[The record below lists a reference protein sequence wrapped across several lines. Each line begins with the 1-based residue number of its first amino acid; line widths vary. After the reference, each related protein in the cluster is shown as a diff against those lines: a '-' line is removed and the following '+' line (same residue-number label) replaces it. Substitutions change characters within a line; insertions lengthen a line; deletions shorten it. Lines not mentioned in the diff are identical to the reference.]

1 MIWRLILFS
10 AFAIIIDIQVFGQ
23 PSLKAGSARV
33 NITPPP
39 GTIINGDFIP
49 GYASNIHDSIYS
61 RALAF
66 DNGKEKFVFI
76 VVDNMTLD
84 ARLINDAK
92 ALIRNETGLLPG
104 QVMISCNHAH
114 STGAV
119 IETATVQADMSY
131 RIYLPPRIALSA
143 ALAMAR
149 LQPAKIGW
157 GHMDV
162 PRHVS
167 CRRWF
172 MKPGFP
178 MISPFGQEDKVWM
191 NPPEGSAFLDRPAG
205 PVDPQVSYLAVKSTG
220 NKWIGILSN
229 YSTHYAGGFPANTIS
244 GDYYGEMD
252 RQLREKLGAG
262 DSFAG
267 IMSNGTSGDVN
278 TMDFRLT
285 KNYPSG
291 DYEKMK
297 LIAGEISDSIIVSLE
312 NLRWSDKPIFRIADS
327 EITVKRR
334 QPSEALLD
342 WARKRVQETDFT
354 KLGTADKASD
364 DIKSSYA
371 LDIVKLDFYEPS
383 SYQLPLQ
390 AVRLGEGTIGT
401 LPGEFFAE
409 TGLKIKKSVPC
420 KYYFTIALANGQFG
434 YVPPES
440 QFLLGGYET
449 WLCSGSLLETG
460 AEKRISDALIFLV
473 KSVQK

>member
-1 MIWRLILFS
+1 MS
-10 AFAIIIDIQVFGQ
+10 
-23 PSLKAGSARV
+23 
-33 NITPPP
+33 
-39 GTIINGDFIP
+39 
-49 GYASNIHDSIYS
+49 
-61 RALAF
+61 
-66 DNGKEKFVFI
+66 
-76 VVDNMTLD
+76 
-84 ARLINDAK
+84 
-92 ALIRNETGLLPG
+92 ETGLLPG

-131 RIYLPPRIALSA
+131 RIYLPPRIAASV
-143 ALAMAR
+143 ALALQH

-157 GHMDV
+157 GHIDV
-162 PRHVS
+162 PKHVS

-172 MKPGFP
+172 MKPGYP
-178 MISPFGQEDKVWM
+178 MKDPFGNVDRVWM
-191 NPPEGSAFLDRPAG
+191 NPPSGSEFLDRPAG
-205 PVDPQVSYLAVKSTG
+205 PVDPQVSFLAVKTTD
-220 NKWIGILSN
+220 NKWISILSN
-229 YSTHYAGGFPANTIS
+229 YSTHYVGGFPANTIS
-244 GDYYGEMD
+244 GDYYGELD
-252 RQLREKLGAG
+252 KQLKAKLRAG
-262 DSFAG
+262 DQFVG

-285 KNYPSG
+285 KNYPTG
-291 DYEKMK
+291 DYEKMV
-297 LIAGEISDSIIVSLE
+297 LIANDISDSIIVSLK
-312 NLRWSDKPIFRIADS
+312 NLHWSDKPGFSVGGSGIVI
-327 EITVKRR
+327 KRR
-334 QPSEALLD
+334 QPSEELLS
-342 WARKRVQETDFT
+342 WAKEMVRKTDFT
-354 KLGTADKASD
+354 KLGTDDKASD

-371 LDIVKLDFYEPS
+371 LDIVKIDFYEPL
-383 SYQLPLQ
+383 SYELPLQ

-460 AEKRISDALIFLV
+460 AEGKISGALITLV